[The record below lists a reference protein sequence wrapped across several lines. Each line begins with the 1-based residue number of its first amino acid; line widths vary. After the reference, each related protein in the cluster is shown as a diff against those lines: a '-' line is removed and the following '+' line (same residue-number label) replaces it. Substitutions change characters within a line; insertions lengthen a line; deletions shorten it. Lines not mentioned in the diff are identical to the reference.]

1 MGRLSPKER
10 VTAHKVRELKAQV
23 ALLVQLRSHKNAHMK
38 VPAKLTGCTQACN
51 YQIAGLHKIAAH
63 SARQV
68 CIVQW

>member
-38 VPAKLTGCTQACN
+38 VPAKLTGCTQARN
-51 YQIAGLHKIAAH
+51 QIAGLHKIAAH

-68 CIVQW
+68 CIVQL